1 MPEFAYKAR
10 DAAGKS
16 VLGQLTAA
24 DHREA
29 MQQLAARHL
38 FPVQIEPVVENS
50 LPLLK
55 FRRPGVSTGQL
66 VAFYSQLADLMT
78 SGVPLLRALRLIEDQ
93 AGSPALKVVVGDIRD
108 QVADGRRLAQA
119 MGKHPQI
126 FSNLVISLVEAGE
139 EGSFLEDALRRLA
152 KFVQHQND
160 LKGKVVGAMI
170 YPVFVATFGV
180 VIVAVMLVFF
190 VPKFQPIF
198 DRMEAERGLP
208 WTTSTLMAM
217 SHGMQ
222 QYWIFLLAGGA
233 GLFLAGSRALKSE
246 RGKRILDGLVIRE
259 WKVGPM
265 KFGLSGIFRNLAI
278 SRFCRVLGTLLQNGV
293 PMLRSI
299 TIARRASGNV
309 VLEEAIERSAEFV
322 SSGKSLSGPLRQSG
336 QFPPDVVEMIAVAE
350 ESNQLERVLVEVS
363 DQLERKVQ
371 ARLETLVQLMEPVML
386 LGLAAFVLF
395 IVAALLLPI
404 LQSSSLV

>member
-1 MPEFAYKAR
+1 MPEFSYKAR
-10 DAAGKS
+10 DTAGKS
-16 VLGQLTAA
+16 VLGQLTANDA
-24 DHREA
+24 GEA
-29 MQQLAARHL
+29 MQQLSARQL
-38 FPVQIEPVVENS
+38 IPVQIQPVVKQTV
-50 LPLLK
+50 PLLNFQQK
-55 FRRPGVSTGQL
+55 VGSGQL

-78 SGVPLLRALRLIEDQ
+78 SGVPLLRSLRLIEDQ
-93 AGSPALKVVVGDIRD
+93 ASSPVLKSVVADIRD

-119 MGKHPQI
+119 MARQPAT

-139 EGSFLEDALRRLA
+139 EGSFLEDALKRLA
-152 KFVQHQND
+152 LFVQHQNE
-160 LKGKVVGAMI
+160 LKGKVLGAMI
-170 YPVFVATFGV
+170 YPLFVASFGSI
-180 VIVAVMLVFF
+180 IVGVMLVFF

-198 DRMEAERGLP
+198 DRMAAERGLP
-208 WTTSTLMAM
+208 WTTSTLM
-217 SHGMQ
+217 SLSDTMQ
-222 QYWIFLLAGGA
+222 SYWPVLLIGGA
-233 GLFLAGSRALKSE
+233 LLLLAGSRAAKSE
-246 RGKRILDGLVIRE
+246 RGRRLIDGVVIRE
-259 WKVGPM
+259 WRLGPL

-299 TIARRASGNV
+299 TIARKASGNV
-309 VLEEAIERSAEFV
+309 ILEEAIERSAEFV

-336 QFPPDVVEMIAVAE
+336 QFPADVVEMIAVAE
-350 ESNQLERVLVEVS
+350 EANQLERVLVEVS

-371 ARLETLVQLMEPVML
+371 SRLETLVHLMEPVML